1 MWFDVQAAL
10 AEIRGGKDSD
20 SEPSPCATRATTA
33 TQPPETP
40 SRVAHVAHVA
50 RRTPPESES
59 AMPPSARPK
68 GGLHPDAAALAEMLR
83 HDGPMSYGAAATR
96 LGWGVTRGWQAEARL
111 RAAGLVRLDGLGRA
125 CLAALGGPSNG
136 ATQ

>member
-1 MWFDVQAAL
+1 MTPGARLKETRRGDAHTL
-10 AEIRGGKDSD
+10 AETL
-20 SEPSPCATRATTA
+20 C
-33 TQPPETP
+33 
-40 SRVAHVAHVA
+40 
-50 RRTPPESES
+50 
-59 AMPPSARPK
+59 
-68 GGLHPDAAALAEMLR
+68 R
-83 HDGPMSYGAAATR
+83 HGPLSYGAAATR